1 MSNTASKFFSVMV
14 VGENPDE
21 ILKKYD
27 ANLNVEPYIKYKYSD
42 ADKLKKN
49 AISVLDE
56 IVRNHDKLTLSPFQI
71 DYFKERRKAINN
83 MSTFEYY
90 QTITDGLFY
99 DKSGNALSEKN
110 PQGKFSTYRIGK
122 NFSLPLKL
130 KDGSEAYQSIN
141 KNIDWEHMNMQ
152 NTNTYDIVWDLVHG
166 NRTPHSEEEK
176 QIYMNM
182 KDKTKYFSMFKDNEA
197 YVTYNC
203 AYWNYAVVDED
214 GWHDLDDDGN
224 EMEWIS
230 TFFEKYVANLSPSSK
245 ISIYE
250 CSKNND

>member
-71 DYFKERRKAINN
+71 DYFKERRRAINN

-99 DKSGNALSEKN
+99 DKSGNALSEKIRKAN
-110 PQGKFSTYRIGK
+110 FLLIGLGKTSRC
-122 NFSLPLKL
+122 
-130 KDGSEAYQSIN
+130 
-141 KNIDWEHMNMQ
+141 H
-152 NTNTYDIVWDLVHG
+152 
-166 NRTPHSEEEK
+166 
-176 QIYMNM
+176 
-182 KDKTKYFSMFKDNEA
+182 
-197 YVTYNC
+197 
-203 AYWNYAVVDED
+203 
-214 GWHDLDDDGN
+214 
-224 EMEWIS
+224 
-230 TFFEKYVANLSPSSK
+230 
-245 ISIYE
+245 
-250 CSKNND
+250 